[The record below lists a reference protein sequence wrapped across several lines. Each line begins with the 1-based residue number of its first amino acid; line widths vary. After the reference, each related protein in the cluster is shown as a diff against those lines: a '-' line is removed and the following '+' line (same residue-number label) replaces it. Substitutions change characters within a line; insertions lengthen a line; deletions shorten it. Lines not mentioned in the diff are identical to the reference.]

1 MIWKRISLIL
11 VIVVII
17 VIIGA
22 ISYFFVDKESPANVS
37 NNEQIISDTDEIE
50 VFYEVQ
56 KISSNEERII
66 MGVGAREG
74 SFLVKKINQDSIEG
88 LWFEIYPV
96 EGPNDMGVLK
106 TLHIGDDIGYVCDG
120 ISKKLTSINFLEQR
134 ISFTKIKGEAPIGGC
149 PVCLS
154 GNTFINTP
162 SGNINIKE
170 LKEGMLVWTS
180 DRLGNRKSVAIS
192 KVGKTKIHSAHEL
205 IHIVLDNGKELFVSQ
220 GHPTS
225 DGRIFRDI
233 KLGEIID
240 NSHIKIM
247 ELIQYD
253 QEYTYDILPEGE
265 TGFYWANGILIGSTL
280 K

>member
-120 ISKKLTSINFLEQR
+120 ISKKLTSINFLE
-134 ISFTKIKGEAPIGGC
+134 
-149 PVCLS
+149 
-154 GNTFINTP
+154 
-162 SGNINIKE
+162 
-170 LKEGMLVWTS
+170 
-180 DRLGNRKSVAIS
+180 
-192 KVGKTKIHSAHEL
+192 
-205 IHIVLDNGKELFVSQ
+205 
-220 GHPTS
+220 
-225 DGRIFRDI
+225 
-233 KLGEIID
+233 
-240 NSHIKIM
+240 
-247 ELIQYD
+247 
-253 QEYTYDILPEGE
+253 
-265 TGFYWANGILIGSTL
+265 
-280 K
+280 